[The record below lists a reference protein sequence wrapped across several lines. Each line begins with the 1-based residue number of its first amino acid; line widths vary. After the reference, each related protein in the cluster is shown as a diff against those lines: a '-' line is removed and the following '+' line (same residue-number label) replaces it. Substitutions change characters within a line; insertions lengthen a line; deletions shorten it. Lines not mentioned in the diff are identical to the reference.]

1 MPATWPRFKAPSRGP
16 TLSEPSAAPF
26 RSAGGAVWS
35 PRPGNSHPLAGLAIV
50 LAALAPWAAAASAEP
65 TVAFVGGMVMPVTS
79 PPIPAGTVVVAGGR
93 IVAVGPTATTA
104 VPEGAERIDVTG
116 KVLIPGLVDTH
127 SHIGGGSGGDS
138 SGPVQPDVRILDSIN
153 PRDSGFRKARAGGL
167 TTLNIM
173 PGSGLLVSG
182 QTVYVKLRRV
192 DTMDALL
199 QRDAAGN
206 ALVGLKMANGTNS
219 QRDPPFP
226 GTRGKSAAIVR
237 QKFTAAREYQRKLA
251 DADVTKR
258 PARDLELES
267 LVECL
272 EGRRIVHHHTHR
284 ADDILTVLRL
294 REEFGFRVVLHHV
307 SEAWK
312 VPGDL
317 ARAAVPCSV
326 IVIDSPGGKIEAM
339 DMSLATGAVLE
350 AAGVPCAF
358 HTDDPVTDSRLFLRT
373 AALAVRAGMSRE
385 KALEALTIAGARML
399 DLDARVGSLEP
410 GKDADL
416 VILSGDPFSVRTK
429 VLQTW
434 VEGRKVFDRDDPED
448 RLFAVGGY
456 GAGRDQEAEM
466 CCAGPTK

>member
-1 MPATWPRFKAPSRGP
+1 MPATWPRLEAPSNGLIRREPGSRRGK
-16 TLSEPSAAPF
+16 
-26 RSAGGAVWS
+26 RRGAIV
-35 PRPGNSHPLAGLAIV
+35 AGLAWLV
-50 LAALAPWAAAASAEP
+50 MACAQPSPAGETLAFIGATVVPVSSAEI
-65 TVAFVGGMVMPVTS
+65 VT
-79 PPIPAGTVVVAGGR
+79 GTVVVKDGR
-93 IVAVGPTATTA
+93 IVAVGPAATTV
-104 VPEGAERIDVTG
+104 VPDDAERIDVTG
-116 KVLIPGLVDTH
+116 KVIMPGLVDTH

-138 SGPVQPDVRILDSIN
+138 SAPVQPDVRILDSIN
-153 PRDSGFRKARAGGL
+153 PRDPGFRKARAGGL

-192 DTMDALL
+192 DTMEELL

-237 QKFTAAREYQRKLA
+237 QKFTAARDYQRKLA
-251 DADVTKR
+251 DPDATKR
-258 PARDLELES
+258 PPRDLELES

-272 EGRRIVHHHTHR
+272 EGRRIVHHHSHR

-312 VPGDL
+312 VPGEL
-317 ARAAVPCSV
+317 ARAGVPCSV
-326 IVIDSPGGKIEAM
+326 IVLDSPGGKIEAM

-350 AAGVPCAF
+350 AAGVPCAL
-358 HTDDPVTDSRLFLRT
+358 HTDDPVTDSRLFLRS

-385 KALEALTIAGARML
+385 KALEALTLAGARML
-399 DLDARVGSLEP
+399 DLGDRVGSLEP

-416 VILSGDPFSVRTK
+416 VILSGDPLAVRTK

-456 GAGRDQEAEM
+456 GAGRDQQAEM

>member
-1 MPATWPRFKAPSRGP
+1 MPATWPKLEAPSNGLIRPGAP
-16 TLSEPSAAPF
+16 GLRHRHRLRSAAI
-26 RSAGGAVWS
+26 V
-35 PRPGNSHPLAGLAIV
+35 AGLALLV
-50 LAALAPWAAAASAEP
+50 MVRGQPSPAGETLAFIGATVVPVSSAEI
-65 TVAFVGGMVMPVTS
+65 A
-79 PPIPAGTVVVAGGR
+79 AGTVIVKDGR
-93 IVAVGPTATTA
+93 IVAVGPAATTP
-104 VPEGAERIDVTG
+104 VPNDAERIDVTG
-116 KVLIPGLVDTH
+116 KVILPGLVDTH

-138 SGPVQPDVRILDSIN
+138 SAPVQPDVRILDSIN
-153 PRDSGFRKARAGGL
+153 PRDPGFRKARAGGL

-192 DTMDALL
+192 DTMEELL

-251 DADVTKR
+251 DPDVTKR
-258 PARDLELES
+258 PPRDLELES

-272 EGRRIVHHHTHR
+272 EGRRIVHHHSHR

-312 VPGDL
+312 VSGEL
-317 ARAAVPCSV
+317 ARAGVPCSV
-326 IVIDSPGGKIEAM
+326 IVLDSPGGKIEAM

-350 AAGVPCAF
+350 AAGVPCAL
-358 HTDDPVTDSRLFLRT
+358 HTDDPVTDSRLFLRS

-385 KALEALTIAGARML
+385 KALEALTLAGARML

-416 VILSGDPFSVRTK
+416 VILSGDPFAIRTK

-456 GAGRDQEAEM
+456 GAGRDQQAEM

>member
-1 MPATWPRFKAPSRGP
+1 MPATWPRLEAPSNGLIHAGSPGSRLGSR
-16 TLSEPSAAPF
+16 L
-26 RSAGGAVWS
+26 RSAGRA
-35 PRPGNSHPLAGLAIV
+35 AAFAV
-50 LAALAPWAAAASAEP
+50 LALMRVQPSPAGETLAFINATVVPVSSAEI
-65 TVAFVGGMVMPVTS
+65 S
-79 PPIPAGTVVVAGGR
+79 AGTVIVKDGR
-93 IVAVGPTATTA
+93 IVAVGPAATTP
-104 VPEGAERIDVTG
+104 VPDDAERIDVTG
-116 KVLIPGLVDTH
+116 KVIIPGLVDTH

-138 SGPVQPDVRILDSIN
+138 SAPVQPDVRILDSIN
-153 PRDSGFRKARAGGL
+153 PRDPGFRKARAGGL

-192 DTMDALL
+192 DTMEELL

-237 QKFTAAREYQRKLA
+237 QKFTAARDYQRKLA
-251 DADVTKR
+251 DPDITKR
-258 PARDLELES
+258 PPRDLELES

-272 EGRRIVHHHTHR
+272 EGRRIVHHHSHR

-312 VPGDL
+312 VSGEL
-317 ARAAVPCSV
+317 ARAGVPCSV
-326 IVIDSPGGKIEAM
+326 IVLDSPGGKIEAM

-350 AAGVPCAF
+350 AAGVPCAL
-358 HTDDPVTDSRLFLRT
+358 HTDDPVTDSRLFLRS

-385 KALEALTIAGARML
+385 KALEALTLAGARML
-399 DLDARVGSLEP
+399 DLGDRVGSLEP

-416 VILSGDPFSVRTK
+416 VILSGNPFAVRTK

-456 GAGRDQEAEM
+456 GAGRDQQAEM

>member
-1 MPATWPRFKAPSRGP
+1 MPATWPKLEAPSNGLIRPGAP
-16 TLSEPSAAPF
+16 GLRHRHRLRSAAI
-26 RSAGGAVWS
+26 V
-35 PRPGNSHPLAGLAIV
+35 AGLALLV
-50 LAALAPWAAAASAEP
+50 LVRGQPSPAGETLAFIGATVVPVSSAEI
-65 TVAFVGGMVMPVTS
+65 V
-79 PPIPAGTVVVAGGR
+79 AGTVIVKDGR
-93 IVAVGPTATTA
+93 IVAVGPAATTP
-104 VPEGAERIDVTG
+104 VPDDAERIDVTG
-116 KVLIPGLVDTH
+116 KVIIPGLVDTH

-138 SGPVQPDVRILDSIN
+138 SAPVQPDVRILDSIN
-153 PRDSGFRKARAGGL
+153 PRDPGFRKARAGGL

-192 DTMDALL
+192 DTMEELL

-251 DADVTKR
+251 DPDVTKR
-258 PARDLELES
+258 PPRDLELES

-272 EGRRIVHHHTHR
+272 EGRRIVHHHSHR

-312 VPGDL
+312 VSGEL
-317 ARAAVPCSV
+317 ARAGVPCSV
-326 IVIDSPGGKIEAM
+326 IVLDSPGGKIEAM

-350 AAGVPCAF
+350 AAGVPCAL
-358 HTDDPVTDSRLFLRT
+358 HTDDPVTDSRLFLRS
-373 AALAVRAGMSRE
+373 AALAVRGGMSRE
-385 KALEALTIAGARML
+385 KALEALTLAGARML

-416 VILSGDPFSVRTK
+416 VILSGDPFAIRTK

-456 GAGRDQEAEM
+456 GAGRDQQAEM

>member
-1 MPATWPRFKAPSRGP
+1 MPATWPRLEAPSNGLIHAGSPGSRRG
-16 TLSEPSAAPF
+16 F
-26 RSAGGAVWS
+26 RLRSVGIAV
-35 PRPGNSHPLAGLAIV
+35 
-50 LAALAPWAAAASAEP
+50 ALAVLVLVHGQPSPAGETLAFIGGTVLPVSSAEI
-65 TVAFVGGMVMPVTS
+65 S
-79 PPIPAGTVVVAGGR
+79 AGTVIVKDGR
-93 IVAVGPTATTA
+93 IVAVGPAATTP
-104 VPEGAERIDVTG
+104 VPDDAERIDVTG
-116 KVLIPGLVDTH
+116 KVIIPGLVDTH

-138 SGPVQPDVRILDSIN
+138 SAPVQPDVRILDSIN
-153 PRDSGFRKARAGGL
+153 PRDPAFRKARAGGL

-192 DTMDALL
+192 DTMEELL

-237 QKFTAAREYQRKLA
+237 QKFTAARDYQRKLA
-251 DADVTKR
+251 DPDVAKR
-258 PARDLELES
+258 PPRDLELES

-272 EGRRIVHHHTHR
+272 EGRRIVHHHSHR

-312 VPGDL
+312 VSGEL
-317 ARAAVPCSV
+317 ARAGVPCSV
-326 IVIDSPGGKIEAM
+326 IVLDSPGGKIEAM

-350 AAGVPCAF
+350 AAGVPCAL
-358 HTDDPVTDSRLFLRT
+358 HTDDPVTDSRLFLRS
-373 AALAVRAGMSRE
+373 AALAVRGGMSRE
-385 KALEALTIAGARML
+385 KALEALTLAGARML
-399 DLDARVGSLEP
+399 DLGDRVGSLEP

-416 VILSGDPFSVRTK
+416 VILSGDPFSIRTK

-434 VEGRKVFDRDDPED
+434 IEGRKVFDRDDPED

-456 GAGRDQEAEM
+456 GAGRDQQAEM

>member
-1 MPATWPRFKAPSRGP
+1 MPATWPRLEAPSNGLIHAGSPGSRLGSR
-16 TLSEPSAAPF
+16 LRIAGRAAAF
-26 RSAGGAVWS
+26 A
-35 PRPGNSHPLAGLAIV
+35 V
-50 LAALAPWAAAASAEP
+50 LALMRGQPTPAGETLAFIGATVVPVSSAEI
-65 TVAFVGGMVMPVTS
+65 S
-79 PPIPAGTVVVAGGR
+79 AGTVIVKDGR
-93 IVAVGPTATTA
+93 IVAVGPAATTP
-104 VPEGAERIDVTG
+104 VPDDAERIDVTG
-116 KVLIPGLVDTH
+116 KVILPGLVDTH

-138 SGPVQPDVRILDSIN
+138 SAPVQPDVRILDSIN
-153 PRDSGFRKARAGGL
+153 PRDPAFRKARAGGL

-192 DTMDALL
+192 DTMEELL

-206 ALVGLKMANGTNS
+206 ALIGLKMANGTNS

-237 QKFTAAREYQRKLA
+237 QKFTAARDYQRKLS
-251 DADVTKR
+251 DPDVTKR
-258 PARDLELES
+258 PPRDLELES

-272 EGRRIVHHHTHR
+272 EGRRIVHHHSHR

-312 VPGDL
+312 VSGEL
-317 ARAAVPCSV
+317 ARAGVPCSV
-326 IVIDSPGGKIEAM
+326 IVLDSPGGKIEAM

-350 AAGVPCAF
+350 AAGVPCAL
-358 HTDDPVTDSRLFLRT
+358 HTDDPVTDSRLFLRS
-373 AALAVRAGMSRE
+373 AALAVRGGMSRE
-385 KALEALTIAGARML
+385 KALEALTLAGARML
-399 DLDARVGSLEP
+399 DLGDRVGSLEP

-416 VILSGDPFSVRTK
+416 VILSGDPLAVRTK

-434 VEGRKVFDRDDPED
+434 IEGRKVFDRDDPED

-456 GAGRDQEAEM
+456 GAGRDQQAEM

>member
-1 MPATWPRFKAPSRGP
+1 MTATWPRLEAPSDGLIRSGDPGLRRGSR
-16 TLSEPSAAPF
+16 LRSAAI
-26 RSAGGAVWS
+26 V
-35 PRPGNSHPLAGLAIV
+35 AGLAWLV
-50 LAALAPWAAAASAEP
+50 MASGQSSPAGETLAFIGATVVPVASAEI
-65 TVAFVGGMVMPVTS
+65 A
-79 PPIPAGTVVVAGGR
+79 AGTVIVTDGR
-93 IVAVGPTATTA
+93 IVAVGQAATTP
-104 VPEGAERIDVTG
+104 VPDGAERIDVTG
-116 KVLIPGLVDTH
+116 KVIIPGLVDTH

-138 SGPVQPDVRILDSIN
+138 SAPVQPDVRILDSIN
-153 PRDSGFRKARAGGL
+153 PRDPGFRKARAGGL

-192 DTMDALL
+192 DTMEELL

-237 QKFTAAREYQRKLA
+237 QKFTAARDYQRKLA
-251 DADVTKR
+251 DPDVTKR
-258 PARDLELES
+258 PPRDLELES

-272 EGRRIVHHHTHR
+272 AGRRIVHHHSHR

-312 VPGDL
+312 VSGEL
-317 ARAAVPCSV
+317 ARAGVPCSV
-326 IVIDSPGGKIEAM
+326 IVLDSPGGKIEAM

-350 AAGVPCAF
+350 AAGVPCAL
-358 HTDDPVTDSRLFLRT
+358 HTDDPVTDSRLFLRS
-373 AALAVRAGMSRE
+373 AALAVRGGMSRE
-385 KALEALTIAGARML
+385 KALEALTLAGARML
-399 DLDARVGSLEP
+399 DLGDRVGSLEP

-416 VILSGDPFSVRTK
+416 VILSGDPLAVRTK

-456 GAGRDQEAEM
+456 GAGRDQQAEM

>member
-1 MPATWPRFKAPSRGP
+1 MPATWPTFEAPSDGLIRSVAPGFRRGSR
-16 TLSEPSAAPF
+16 LRIAAI
-26 RSAGGAVWS
+26 A
-35 PRPGNSHPLAGLAIV
+35 AGLAMLVMVCGQPLPAGETLAFIGATV
-50 LAALAPWAAAASAEP
+50 LPVSSAEI
-65 TVAFVGGMVMPVTS
+65 V
-79 PPIPAGTVVVAGGR
+79 AGTVIVKGGR
-93 IVAVGPTATTA
+93 IVAVGPAATTP
-104 VPEGAERIDVTG
+104 VPDDAERIDVTG
-116 KVLIPGLVDTH
+116 KVIIPGLVDTH

-138 SGPVQPDVRILDSIN
+138 SAPVQPDVRILDSIN
-153 PRDSGFRKARAGGL
+153 PRDPGFRKARAGGL

-192 DTMDALL
+192 DTMEELL

-251 DADVTKR
+251 DPDVTKR
-258 PARDLELES
+258 PPRDLELES

-272 EGRRIVHHHTHR
+272 EGRRIVHHHSHR

-312 VPGDL
+312 VPEEL
-317 ARAAVPCSV
+317 ARAGVPCSV
-326 IVIDSPGGKIEAM
+326 IVLDSPGGKIEAM

-350 AAGVPCAF
+350 AAGVPCAL
-358 HTDDPVTDSRLFLRT
+358 HTDDPVTDSRLFLRS

-385 KALEALTIAGARML
+385 KALEALTLAGARML
-399 DLDARVGSLEP
+399 DLGDRVGSLEP

-416 VILSGDPFSVRTK
+416 VILSGDPFSIRTK

-456 GAGRDQEAEM
+456 GAGRDQQAEM
-466 CCAGPTK
+466 CCAGPTR

>member
-1 MPATWPRFKAPSRGP
+1 MPPTWPNPEAPSHG
-16 TLSEPSAAPF
+16 LFVPSGTAF
-26 RSAGGAVWS
+26 SGAVG
-35 PRPGNSHPLAGLAIV
+35 PIEIRDAVRAGRVVLLLCLAV
-50 LAALAPWAAAASAEP
+50 LARLPCGRIAVGETL
-65 TVAFVGGMVMPVTS
+65 AFVGGTVLPVS
-79 PPIPAGTVVVAGGR
+79 SAEIPNGSVIVRDGR
-93 IVAVGPTATTA
+93 IVAVGPSATTP
-104 VPEGAERIDVTG
+104 VPDDAERIDTAG
-116 KVLIPGLVDTH
+116 KVIIPGLVDTH
-127 SHIGGGSGGDS
+127 SHVGGGSGGDS
-138 SGPVQPDVRILDSIN
+138 SAPAQPDVRILDSIN
-153 PRDSGFRKARAGGL
+153 PRDAGFRKARAGGL

-192 DTMDALL
+192 DSIEELL
-199 QRDAAGN
+199 QRDEAGQP
-206 ALVGLKMANGTNS
+206 LVGLKMANGTNS
-219 QRDPPFP
+219 QLDPPFP

-237 QKFTAAREYQRKLA
+237 AKFTAAREYRRKLA
-251 DADVTKR
+251 DPDVTKR
-258 PARDLELES
+258 PPRDLELES

-272 EGRRIVHHHTHR
+272 EGRRIVHHHSHR

-312 VPGDL
+312 VPGEL
-317 ARAAVPCSV
+317 ARAGVPCSV
-326 IVIDSPGGKIEAM
+326 IVVDSPGGKIEAM

-358 HTDDPVTDSRLFLRT
+358 HTDDPVTDSRLFLRC

-385 KALEALTIAGARML
+385 KALEALTLAGARML

-466 CCAGPTK
+466 CCAGPNK

>member
-1 MPATWPRFKAPSRGP
+1 MTATWPRLEAPSDGLIRSGDPGLRRGSR
-16 TLSEPSAAPF
+16 LRSAAI
-26 RSAGGAVWS
+26 V
-35 PRPGNSHPLAGLAIV
+35 AGLAWLV
-50 LAALAPWAAAASAEP
+50 MASGQSSPAGETLAFIGATVVPVASAEI
-65 TVAFVGGMVMPVTS
+65 A
-79 PPIPAGTVVVAGGR
+79 AGTVIVTDGR
-93 IVAVGPTATTA
+93 IVAVGPAATTP
-104 VPEGAERIDVTG
+104 VPDGAERIDVTG
-116 KVLIPGLVDTH
+116 KVIIPGLVDTH

-138 SGPVQPDVRILDSIN
+138 SAPVQPDVRILDSIN
-153 PRDSGFRKARAGGL
+153 PRDPGFRKARAGGL

-192 DTMDALL
+192 DTMEELL

-237 QKFTAAREYQRKLA
+237 QKFTAARDYQRKLA
-251 DADVTKR
+251 DPDVTKR
-258 PARDLELES
+258 PPRDLELES

-272 EGRRIVHHHTHR
+272 AGRRIVHHHSHR

-312 VPGDL
+312 VSGEL
-317 ARAAVPCSV
+317 ARAGVPCSV
-326 IVIDSPGGKIEAM
+326 IVLDSPGGKIEAM

-350 AAGVPCAF
+350 AAGVPCAL
-358 HTDDPVTDSRLFLRT
+358 HTDDPVTDSRLFLRS

-385 KALEALTIAGARML
+385 KALEALTLAGARML
-399 DLDARVGSLEP
+399 DLGDRVGSLEP

-416 VILSGDPFSVRTK
+416 VILSGDPLAVRTK

-456 GAGRDQEAEM
+456 GAGRDQQAEM

>member
-1 MPATWPRFKAPSRGP
+1 MPATWPKLEAPSNGLIRPGAP
-16 TLSEPSAAPF
+16 GLRHGFRLRSAAIVASLALLVMVRGQP
-26 RSAGGAVWS
+26 SPAGETLAFIGATVVPVS
-35 PRPGNSHPLAGLAIV
+35 
-50 LAALAPWAAAASAEP
+50 SAEI
-65 TVAFVGGMVMPVTS
+65 A
-79 PPIPAGTVVVAGGR
+79 AGTVIVKDGR
-93 IVAVGPTATTA
+93 IVAVGPAATTP
-104 VPEGAERIDVTG
+104 VPNDAERIDVTG
-116 KVLIPGLVDTH
+116 KVILPGLVDTH

-138 SGPVQPDVRILDSIN
+138 SAPVQPDVRILDSIN
-153 PRDSGFRKARAGGL
+153 PRDPGFRKARAGGL

-192 DTMDALL
+192 DTIEELL

-251 DADVTKR
+251 DPDVTKR
-258 PARDLELES
+258 PPRDLELES

-272 EGRRIVHHHTHR
+272 EGRRIVHHHSHR

-312 VPGDL
+312 VSGEL
-317 ARAAVPCSV
+317 ARAGVPCSV
-326 IVIDSPGGKIEAM
+326 IVLDSPGGKIEAM

-350 AAGVPCAF
+350 AAGVPCAL
-358 HTDDPVTDSRLFLRT
+358 HTDDPVTDSRLFLRS

-385 KALEALTIAGARML
+385 KALEALTLAGARML

-416 VILSGDPFSVRTK
+416 VILSGDPFAIRTK

-456 GAGRDQEAEM
+456 GAGRDQQAEM

>member
-1 MPATWPRFKAPSRGP
+1 MIATWPRLEAPSDGLIRSGDPGLRRGSR
-16 TLSEPSAAPF
+16 LRSAAI
-26 RSAGGAVWS
+26 V
-35 PRPGNSHPLAGLAIV
+35 AGLAWLV
-50 LAALAPWAAAASAEP
+50 MASGQSSPAGETLAFIGATVVPVASAEI
-65 TVAFVGGMVMPVTS
+65 A
-79 PPIPAGTVVVAGGR
+79 AGTVIVTDGR
-93 IVAVGPTATTA
+93 IVAVGPAATTP
-104 VPEGAERIDVTG
+104 VPDGAERIDVTG
-116 KVLIPGLVDTH
+116 KVIIPGLVDTH

-138 SGPVQPDVRILDSIN
+138 SAPVQPDVRILDSIN
-153 PRDSGFRKARAGGL
+153 PRDPGFRKARAGGL

-192 DTMDALL
+192 DTMEELL

-237 QKFTAAREYQRKLA
+237 QKFTAARDYQRKLA
-251 DADVTKR
+251 DPDVTKR
-258 PARDLELES
+258 PPRDLELES

-272 EGRRIVHHHTHR
+272 AGRRIVHHHSHR

-312 VPGDL
+312 VSGEL
-317 ARAAVPCSV
+317 ARAGVPCSV
-326 IVIDSPGGKIEAM
+326 IVLDSPGGKIELM

-350 AAGVPCAF
+350 AAGVPCAL
-358 HTDDPVTDSRLFLRT
+358 HTDDPVTDSRLFLRS

-385 KALEALTIAGARML
+385 KALEALTLAGARML
-399 DLDARVGSLEP
+399 DLGDRVGSLEP

-416 VILSGDPFSVRTK
+416 VILSGDPFSIRTK

-456 GAGRDQEAEM
+456 GAGRDQQAEM

>member
-1 MPATWPRFKAPSRGP
+1 MPATWPTFEAPSNGLIHPVSRGSGRGSR
-16 TLSEPSAAPF
+16 LRSAAI
-26 RSAGGAVWS
+26 A
-35 PRPGNSHPLAGLAIV
+35 AGLALLV
-50 LAALAPWAAAASAEP
+50 LVRGQPSPAGETLAFIGASVLPVSSAEI
-65 TVAFVGGMVMPVTS
+65 V
-79 PPIPAGTVVVAGGR
+79 AGTVIVKDGR
-93 IVAVGPTATTA
+93 IIAVGPAATTP
-104 VPEGAERIDVTG
+104 VPDDAERIDVTG
-116 KVLIPGLVDTH
+116 KVIIPGLVDTH

-138 SGPVQPDVRILDSIN
+138 SAPVQPDVRILDSIN
-153 PRDSGFRKARAGGL
+153 PRDPGFRKARAGGL

-192 DTMDALL
+192 DTIEELL

-251 DADVTKR
+251 DPDVTKR
-258 PARDLELES
+258 PPRDLELES

-272 EGRRIVHHHTHR
+272 EGRRIVHHHSHR

-312 VPGDL
+312 VSGEL
-317 ARAAVPCSV
+317 ARAGVPCSV
-326 IVIDSPGGKIEAM
+326 IVLDSPGGKIEAM

-350 AAGVPCAF
+350 AAGVPCAL
-358 HTDDPVTDSRLFLRT
+358 HTDDPVTDSRLFLRS
-373 AALAVRAGMSRE
+373 AALAVRGGMSRE
-385 KALEALTIAGARML
+385 KALEALTLAGARML

-416 VILSGDPFSVRTK
+416 VILSGDPFSIRTK

-456 GAGRDQEAEM
+456 GAGRDQQAEM